1 VRQALTALLLAASS
15 LALAQQADRLATR
28 PGFEIGGQLA
38 SYDYQEPAFAEIKGN
53 RLGLLGVGTVVSGGV
68 FGRLDFR
75 ASYGSLD
82 YRGSGSL
89 SGVPDLIL
97 ETRAVAGFDWALGGA
112 TLSPYAGL
120 GYRYLYNDLNGYSST
135 GQAGYRR
142 YSNYLYAP
150 VGATLRVGL
159 DANWVLAPT
168 AEYDFFIQGKQKS
181 MLSDVNA
188 AFSNVTNTQNN
199 GYGYRVYLMF
209 ERDKLAVGPYLHYWH
224 IQDSD
229 LQPIGGG
236 FSGLEPENFTREYG
250 LELRYRF

>member
-1 VRQALTALLLAASS
+1 MRPALPALLLAASS
-15 LALAQQADRLATR
+15 LALAQQPGRLATR
-28 PGFEIGGQLA
+28 TGLEIGAQVA
-38 SYDYQEPAFAEIKGN
+38 YYDYQEPDFAEIKGN
-53 RLGLLGVGTVVSGGV
+53 RLGLVGVGTVAGGGF

-97 ETRAVAGFDWALGGA
+97 ETRAVAGFDWPLGGV
-112 TLSPYAGL
+112 TVSPYAGL
-120 GYRYLYNDLNGYSST
+120 GYRYLYDDLNGYSST
-135 GQAGYRR
+135 GQSGYRR
-142 YSNYLYAP
+142 YSNYFYAP
-150 VGATLRVGL
+150 LGATLRVGL
-159 DANWVLAPT
+159 NANWVFAPT

-188 AFSNVTNTQNN
+188 TFTNVTNTQNK
-199 GYGYRVYLMF
+199 GYGYRFYFMF
-209 ERDKLAVGPYLHYWH
+209 ERNKLAVGPYLHYWH

-229 LQPIGGG
+229 VQPIGGG

>member
-1 VRQALTALLLAASS
+1 
-15 LALAQQADRLATR
+15 
-28 PGFEIGGQLA
+28 
-38 SYDYQEPAFAEIKGN
+38 
-53 RLGLLGVGTVVSGGV
+53 
-68 FGRLDFR
+68 
-75 ASYGSLD
+75 
-82 YRGSGSL
+82 
-89 SGVPDLIL
+89 
-97 ETRAVAGFDWALGGA
+97 
-112 TLSPYAGL
+112 
-120 GYRYLYNDLNGYSST
+120 
-135 GQAGYRR
+135 
-142 YSNYLYAP
+142 
-150 VGATLRVGL
+150 
-159 DANWVLAPT
+159 
-168 AEYDFFIQGKQKS
+168 